1 MIVVH
6 MSNGKT
12 TSFCD
17 RIGETFTIFETRDAL
32 EIKTK
37 HDGSHYVFRWSA
49 VDYFEAFSAEVTHE

>member
-12 TSFCD
+12 VSICD
-17 RIGETFTIFETRDAL
+17 RISETFAFYETRDAL

-37 HDGSHYVFRWSA
+37 HDGSRYVFRWSV
-49 VDYFEAFSAEVTHE
+49 VDYFEAFSAEVPHE